1 MVLVAS
7 TIFFIC
13 LLWITIPYFWYPLWQ
28 LAFPGKAL
36 VINKPTSF
44 PKLSVV
50 FAAYNERSII
60 EEKIRSIF
68 ASHYPQELIEVWI
81 GSDLSDDG
89 QDDIIR
95 ALQKEFPGLNL
106 HINAQRSGKSATIN
120 RLVELCTGEII
131 VATDANIIFDEN
143 TLVELAGPII
153 SSQATAV
160 AGTLTYGKAMTA
172 GTTATTERQYL
183 SIENKIRKSESQ
195 KYGFCLGMEGGLY
208 SMRKSAWQ
216 PIPPHTFME
225 DFFQTVQL
233 IQNDHR
239 IFYSDAA
246 LGYED
251 VSTSLQEEFKRKKRI
266 SIGNYQNLKRFRGLL
281 MKKVHPFGWVFLF
294 HKILR
299 WTAPQAMLI
308 GAVALAFTPFALPTF
323 AGIGALVLLELLF
336 YRGAGPLVYFCAMNL
351 AMLQGYLTY
360 LQGVSSSVWQPT
372 KRNQN
377 ES

>member
-95 ALQKEFPGLNL
+95 ALQKEFPDLNL

-239 IFYSDAA
+239 IFYSDTA

-251 VSTSLQEEFKRKKRI
+251 VSTSLGEEFKRKKRI

>member
-1 MVLVAS
+1 MVLLAT

-13 LLWITIPYFWYPLWQ
+13 LLWITIPYLWYPLWQ
-28 LAFPGKAL
+28 LAFTGKPL
-36 VINKPTSF
+36 EINTPSSF
-44 PKLSVV
+44 PKISVV
-50 FAAYNERSII
+50 FAAYNERTII

-95 ALQKEFPGLNL
+95 ELQKEFSGLNL
-106 HINAQRSGKSATIN
+106 HVNAERSGKSATIN

-143 TLVELAGPII
+143 TLVELASPII

-160 AGTLTYGKAMTA
+160 AGTLTYGKAKAA

-183 SIENKIRKSESQ
+183 TIENKIRKSESQ

-239 IFYSDAA
+239 IFYSDTA

-251 VSTSLQEEFKRKKRI
+251 VSTSLREEFKRKKRI
-266 SIGNYQNLKRFRGLL
+266 SIGNYQNLKRFRSLL
-281 MKKVHPFGWVFLF
+281 LKKVHPFGWVFLF

-308 GAVALAFTPFALPTF
+308 GALALVFTPFALPTF
-323 AGIGALVLLELLF
+323 IGVGVLVLLELLF

>member
-13 LLWITIPYFWYPLWQ
+13 LLWITIPYLWYPLWQ

-239 IFYSDAA
+239 IYYSDNA

>member
-1 MVLVAS
+1 MVLLAT

-13 LLWITIPYFWYPLWQ
+13 LLWITIPYLWYPLWQ
-28 LAFPGKAL
+28 LAFTGKPL
-36 VINKPTSF
+36 EINTPSSF
-44 PKLSVV
+44 PKISVV
-50 FAAYNERSII
+50 FAAYNERTII

-95 ALQKEFPGLNL
+95 ELQKEFSGLNL
-106 HINAQRSGKSATIN
+106 HVNAERSGKSATIN

-143 TLVELAGPII
+143 TLVELASPII
-153 SSQATAV
+153 SLQATAV
-160 AGTLTYGKAMTA
+160 AGTLTYGKAKAA

-183 SIENKIRKSESQ
+183 TIENKIRKSESQ

-239 IFYSDAA
+239 IFYSDTA

-251 VSTSLQEEFKRKKRI
+251 VSTSLREEFKRKKRI
-266 SIGNYQNLKRFRGLL
+266 SIGNYQNLKRFRSLL
-281 MKKVHPFGWVFLF
+281 LKKVHPFGWVFLF

-308 GAVALAFTPFALPTF
+308 GALALVFTPFALPTF
-323 AGIGALVLLELLF
+323 IGVGVLVLLELLF

>member
-1 MVLVAS
+1 MVLAAT

-13 LLWITIPYFWYPLWQ
+13 LLWITIPYLWYPLWQ
-28 LAFPGKAL
+28 LAFPGKAME
-36 VINKPTSF
+36 INKPTSF

-68 ASHYPQELIEVWI
+68 ASHYPQYLIEVWI

-120 RLVELCTGEII
+120 RLVELCAGEII

-153 SSQATAV
+153 TSQATAV
-160 AGTLTYGKAMTA
+160 AGTLTYGKAKTA
-172 GTTATTERQYL
+172 GTTATTERKYL
-183 SIENKIRKSESQ
+183 TIENKIRKSESQ

-239 IFYSDAA
+239 IFYSDTA

-266 SIGNYQNLKRFRGLL
+266 SIGNYQNLKRFRGLV
-281 MKKVHPFGWVFLF
+281 MKKIHPFGWVFLF

-308 GAVALAFTPFALPTF
+308 GAVVLALTPFALPTF

>member
-1 MVLVAS
+1 MVLLAT

-13 LLWITIPYFWYPLWQ
+13 LLWITIPYLWYPLWQ
-28 LAFPGKAL
+28 LAFTGKPL
-36 VINKPTSF
+36 EINTPSSF
-44 PKLSVV
+44 PKISVV
-50 FAAYNERSII
+50 FAAYNERTII
-60 EEKIRSIF
+60 KEKIRSIF

-95 ALQKEFPGLNL
+95 ELQKEFSGLNL
-106 HINAQRSGKSATIN
+106 HVNAERSGKSATIN

-143 TLVELAGPII
+143 TLVELASPII
-153 SSQATAV
+153 SSQANAV
-160 AGTLTYGKAMTA
+160 AGTLTYGKAKTS

-183 SIENKIRKSESQ
+183 TIENKIRKSESQ

-225 DFFQTVQL
+225 DFFQTIQL
-233 IQNDHR
+233 IKNDHK
-239 IFYSDAA
+239 IYYSDTAI
-246 LGYED
+246 GYED
-251 VSTSLQEEFKRKKRI
+251 VSTSLKEEFKRKKRI

-281 MKKVHPFGWVFLF
+281 VKKPYPFGYIFLF

-308 GAVALAFTPFALPTF
+308 GALALVFTPYALLTF
-323 AGIGALVLLELLF
+323 MGVAVLVLLELLF
-336 YRGAGPLVYFCAMNL
+336 YRGAGPLMYFCAMNL

>member
-1 MVLVAS
+1 MVLLAT

-13 LLWITIPYFWYPLWQ
+13 LLWITIPYLWYPLWQ
-28 LAFPGKAL
+28 LAFTGKPL
-36 VINKPTSF
+36 EINTPSSF
-44 PKLSVV
+44 PKISVV
-50 FAAYNERSII
+50 FAAYNERTII

-95 ALQKEFPGLNL
+95 ELQKEFSGLNL
-106 HINAQRSGKSATIN
+106 HVNAERSGKSATIN
-120 RLVELCTGEII
+120 RLVDLCTGEII

-143 TLVELAGPII
+143 TLVELASPII
-153 SSQATAV
+153 SLQATAV
-160 AGTLTYGKAMTA
+160 AGTLTYGKAKAA

-183 SIENKIRKSESQ
+183 TIENKIRKSESQ

-239 IFYSDAA
+239 IFYSDTA

-251 VSTSLQEEFKRKKRI
+251 VSTSLREEFKRKKRI
-266 SIGNYQNLKRFRGLL
+266 SIGNYQNLKRFRSLL
-281 MKKVHPFGWVFLF
+281 LKKVHPFGWVFLF

-308 GAVALAFTPFALPTF
+308 GALALVFTPFALPTF
-323 AGIGALVLLELLF
+323 IGVGVLVLLELLF

>member
-95 ALQKEFPGLNL
+95 ALQKEFPDLNL

-208 SMRKSAWQ
+208 SMRKSAWR

-239 IFYSDAA
+239 IFYSDTA

-251 VSTSLQEEFKRKKRI
+251 VSTSLGEEFKRKKRI

>member
-1 MVLVAS
+1 MVIAAT

-13 LLWITIPYFWYPLWQ
+13 LLWITIPYLWYPLWQ

-308 GAVALAFTPFALPTF
+308 GAIALAFTPFALPTF

>member
-1 MVLVAS
+1 
-7 TIFFIC
+7 
-13 LLWITIPYFWYPLWQ
+13 LWQ
-28 LAFPGKAL
+28 LAFTGKPL
-36 VINKPTSF
+36 EINTPSSF
-44 PKLSVV
+44 PKISVV
-50 FAAYNERSII
+50 FAAYNERTII

-95 ALQKEFPGLNL
+95 ELQKEFSGLNL
-106 HINAQRSGKSATIN
+106 HVNAERSGKSATIN
-120 RLVELCTGEII
+120 RLVDLCTGEII

-143 TLVELAGPII
+143 TLVELASPII
-153 SSQATAV
+153 SLQATAV
-160 AGTLTYGKAMTA
+160 AGTLTYGKAKAA

-183 SIENKIRKSESQ
+183 TIENKIRKSESQ

-239 IFYSDAA
+239 IFYSDTA

-251 VSTSLQEEFKRKKRI
+251 VSTSLREEFKRKKRI
-266 SIGNYQNLKRFRGLL
+266 SIGNYQNLKRFRSLL
-281 MKKVHPFGWVFLF
+281 LKKVHPFGWVFLF

-308 GAVALAFTPFALPTF
+308 GALALVFTPFALPTF
-323 AGIGALVLLELLF
+323 IGVGVLVLLELLF

>member
-1 MVLVAS
+1 MVLLAT

-13 LLWITIPYFWYPLWQ
+13 LLWITIPYLWYPLWQ
-28 LAFPGKAL
+28 LAFTGKPL
-36 VINKPTSF
+36 EINTPSSF
-44 PKLSVV
+44 PKISVV
-50 FAAYNERSII
+50 FAAYNERTII

-95 ALQKEFPGLNL
+95 ELQKEFSGLNL
-106 HINAQRSGKSATIN
+106 HVNAERSGKSATIN

-143 TLVELAGPII
+143 TLVELASPII

-160 AGTLTYGKAMTA
+160 AGTLTYGKAKTA
-172 GTTATTERQYL
+172 GTTAATERQYL
-183 SIENKIRKSESQ
+183 TIENKIRKSESQ

-239 IFYSDAA
+239 IFYSGTA

-251 VSTSLQEEFKRKKRI
+251 VSTSLREEFKRKKRI
-266 SIGNYQNLKRFRGLL
+266 SIGNYQNLKRFRSLL
-281 MKKVHPFGWVFLF
+281 LKKVHPFGWVFLF

-308 GAVALAFTPFALPTF
+308 GALALVFTPFALPTF
-323 AGIGALVLLELLF
+323 TGVAVLVLLELLF

>member
-1 MVLVAS
+1 MVLAAT

-13 LLWITIPYFWYPLWQ
+13 LLWITIPYLWYPLWQ
-28 LAFPGKAL
+28 LAFPGKAME
-36 VINKPTSF
+36 INKPTSF

-68 ASHYPQELIEVWI
+68 ASHYPQYLIEVWI

-120 RLVELCTGEII
+120 RLVELCAGEII

-153 SSQATAV
+153 TSQATAV
-160 AGTLTYGKAMTA
+160 AGTLTYGKAKTA
-172 GTTATTERQYL
+172 GTTATTERKYL
-183 SIENKIRKSESQ
+183 TIENKIRKSESQ

-239 IFYSDAA
+239 IFYSDTA

-266 SIGNYQNLKRFRGLL
+266 SIGNYQNLKRFRGLV
-281 MKKVHPFGWVFLF
+281 MKKIHPFGWVFLF

-308 GAVALAFTPFALPTF
+308 GAVVLALTPFALPTF

-351 AMLQGYLTY
+351 AMLRGYLTY

>member
-1 MVLVAS
+1 MVLLAT

-13 LLWITIPYFWYPLWQ
+13 LLWITIPYLWYPLWQ
-28 LAFPGKAL
+28 LAFTGKSL
-36 VINKPTSF
+36 EINMPSSF
-44 PKLSVV
+44 PKISVV
-50 FAAYNERSII
+50 FAAYNERTII

-95 ALQKEFPGLNL
+95 ELQKEFSGLNL
-106 HINAQRSGKSATIN
+106 HVNAVRSGKSATIN

-143 TLVELAGPII
+143 TLVELASPII
-153 SSQATAV
+153 SSVATAV
-160 AGTLTYGKAMTA
+160 AGTLTYGKAKTP

-183 SIENKIRKSESQ
+183 TIENKIRKSESQ

-216 PIPPHTFME
+216 PIPPNTFME

-239 IFYSDAA
+239 IFYSDTA

-251 VSTSLQEEFKRKKRI
+251 VSTSLREEFKRKKRI
-266 SIGNYQNLKRFRGLL
+266 SIGNYQNLKRFRSLL
-281 MKKVHPFGWVFLF
+281 LKKVNPFGWVFLF

-308 GAVALAFTPFALPTF
+308 GALALVFTPFALPTF
-323 AGIGALVLLELLF
+323 TGVGVLVSLELLF

-351 AMLQGYLTY
+351 AMLQGYLTF

>member
-1 MVLVAS
+1 MVLAAT

-13 LLWITIPYFWYPLWQ
+13 LLWITIPYLWYPLWQ
-28 LAFPGKAL
+28 LAFPGKPL
-36 VINKPTSF
+36 EINPTTSY
-44 PKLSVV
+44 PKISVV
-50 FAAYNERSII
+50 FAAYNERAII

-68 ASHYPQELIEVWI
+68 TSKYPQDGIEVWI

-95 ALQKEFPGLNL
+95 ELQKEYPGLNL
-106 HINAQRSGKSATIN
+106 HVNTERSGKSATIN

-143 TLVELAGPII
+143 TLVELASPII
-153 SSQATAV
+153 SLQATAV
-160 AGTLTYGKAMTA
+160 AGTLTYGKAKAA

-183 SIENKIRKSESQ
+183 TIENKIRKSESQ

-208 SMRKSAWQ
+208 SMRKSAWK

-233 IQNDHR
+233 IQNNHR
-239 IFYSDAA
+239 IFYSDTA

-251 VSTSLQEEFKRKKRI
+251 VSTSLREEFKRKKRI
-266 SIGNYQNLKRFRGLL
+266 SIGNYQNLKRFRSLL
-281 MKKVHPFGWVFLF
+281 LKKVHPFGWVFLF

>member
-1 MVLVAS
+1 MVLLAT

-13 LLWITIPYFWYPLWQ
+13 LLWITIPYLWYPLWQ
-28 LAFPGKAL
+28 LAFTGKPL
-36 VINKPTSF
+36 EINTPSSF
-44 PKLSVV
+44 PKISIV
-50 FAAYNERSII
+50 FAAYNERIII

-95 ALQKEFPGLNL
+95 ELQKEFSGLNL
-106 HINAQRSGKSATIN
+106 HVNAERSGKSATIN

-143 TLVELAGPII
+143 TLVELASPII

-160 AGTLTYGKAMTA
+160 AGTLTYGKAKTA

-183 SIENKIRKSESQ
+183 TIENKIRKSESQ

-216 PIPPHTFME
+216 PIPLHTFME

-239 IFYSDAA
+239 IFYSDTA

-251 VSTSLQEEFKRKKRI
+251 VSTSLREEFKRKKRI
-266 SIGNYQNLKRFRGLL
+266 SIGNYQNLKRFRSLL
-281 MKKVHPFGWVFLF
+281 LKKIHPFGWVFLF
-294 HKILR
+294 HKIFR

-308 GAVALAFTPFALPTF
+308 GALALVFTPFALPTF
-323 AGIGALVLLELLF
+323 IGVGVLVLLELLF

>member
-1 MVLVAS
+1 MVLLAT

-13 LLWITIPYFWYPLWQ
+13 LLWITIPYLWYPLWQ
-28 LAFPGKAL
+28 LAFTGKPL
-36 VINKPTSF
+36 EINTPSSF
-44 PKLSVV
+44 PKISVV
-50 FAAYNERSII
+50 FAAYNERTII

-95 ALQKEFPGLNL
+95 ELQKEFSGLNL
-106 HINAQRSGKSATIN
+106 HVNAERSGKSATIN

-143 TLVELAGPII
+143 TLVELASPII

-160 AGTLTYGKAMTA
+160 AGTLTYGKAKTA
-172 GTTATTERQYL
+172 GTTAATERQYL
-183 SIENKIRKSESQ
+183 TIENKIRKSESQ

-208 SMRKSAWQ
+208 SIRKSAWQ

-239 IFYSDAA
+239 IFYSDTA

-251 VSTSLQEEFKRKKRI
+251 VSTSLREEFKRKKRI
-266 SIGNYQNLKRFRGLL
+266 SIGNYQNLKRFRSLL
-281 MKKVHPFGWVFLF
+281 LKKVHPFGWVFLF

-308 GAVALAFTPFALPTF
+308 GALALVLTPFGLPTF
-323 AGIGALVLLELLF
+323 LGVGGLVLLELLF
-336 YRGAGPLVYFCAMNL
+336 YRGAGPLLYFCAMNL

>member
-1 MVLVAS
+1 MVLLAT

-13 LLWITIPYFWYPLWQ
+13 LLWITIPYLWYPLWQ
-28 LAFPGKAL
+28 LAFTGKPL
-36 VINKPTSF
+36 EINTPSSF
-44 PKLSVV
+44 PKISVV
-50 FAAYNERSII
+50 FAAYNERTII

-95 ALQKEFPGLNL
+95 ELQKEFSGLNL
-106 HINAQRSGKSATIN
+106 HVNAERSGKSATIN

-143 TLVELAGPII
+143 TLVELASPII

-160 AGTLTYGKAMTA
+160 AGTLTYGKAKTA
-172 GTTATTERQYL
+172 GTTAATERQYL
-183 SIENKIRKSESQ
+183 TIENKIRKSESQ

-208 SMRKSAWQ
+208 SIRKSAWQ

-239 IFYSDAA
+239 IFYSDTA

-251 VSTSLQEEFKRKKRI
+251 VSTSLREEFKRKKRI
-266 SIGNYQNLKRFRGLL
+266 SIGNYQNLKRFRSLL
-281 MKKVHPFGWVFLF
+281 LKKVHPFGWVFLF

-299 WTAPQAMLI
+299 WTAPQAVLI
-308 GAVALAFTPFALPTF
+308 GALALVLTPFGLPTF
-323 AGIGALVLLELLF
+323 LGVGGVVLLELLF

>member
-1 MVLVAS
+1 MVLVAT

-13 LLWITIPYFWYPLWQ
+13 LLWITIPYLWYPLWQ

-266 SIGNYQNLKRFRGLL
+266 SIGNYQNLKRFRSLL
-281 MKKVHPFGWVFLF
+281 LKKLHPFGWIFLF

>member
-1 MVLVAS
+1 MVLLAT

-13 LLWITIPYFWYPLWQ
+13 LLWITIPYLWYPLWQ
-28 LAFPGKAL
+28 LAFTGKPL
-36 VINKPTSF
+36 EINTPSSF
-44 PKLSVV
+44 PKISVV
-50 FAAYNERSII
+50 FAAYNERTII

-95 ALQKEFPGLNL
+95 ELQKEFSGLNL
-106 HINAQRSGKSATIN
+106 HVNAERSGKSATIN
-120 RLVELCTGEII
+120 RLVELCSGEII

-143 TLVELAGPII
+143 TLVELASPII

-160 AGTLTYGKAMTA
+160 AGTLTYGKAKTA
-172 GTTATTERQYL
+172 GTTAATERQYL
-183 SIENKIRKSESQ
+183 TIENKIRKSESQ

-208 SMRKSAWQ
+208 SIRKSAWQ

-239 IFYSDAA
+239 IFYSDTA

-251 VSTSLQEEFKRKKRI
+251 VSTSLREEFKRKKRI
-266 SIGNYQNLKRFRGLL
+266 SIGNYQNLKRFRSLL
-281 MKKVHPFGWVFLF
+281 LKKVHPFGWVFLF

-308 GAVALAFTPFALPTF
+308 GALALVLTPFGLPTF
-323 AGIGALVLLELLF
+323 LGVGGLVLLELLF
-336 YRGAGPLVYFCAMNL
+336 YRGAGPLLYFCAMNL

>member
-1 MVLVAS
+1 MVSAATTV
-7 TIFFIC
+7 FFIC
-13 LLWITIPYFWYPLWQ
+13 LLWITIPYLLYPLWQ
-28 LAFPGKAL
+28 LAFTGKAL
-36 VINKPTSF
+36 VINTPSSF
-44 PKLSVV
+44 PKISVV
-50 FAAYNERSII
+50 FAAYNERTII

-95 ALQKEFPGLNL
+95 ELQKEFSGLNL
-106 HINAQRSGKSATIN
+106 HVNAERSGKSATIN

-143 TLVELAGPII
+143 TLVELASPII
-153 SSQATAV
+153 SSQANAV
-160 AGTLTYGKAMTA
+160 AGTLTYGKAKTS

-183 SIENKIRKSESQ
+183 TIENKIRKSESQ

-225 DFFQTVQL
+225 DFFQTIQL
-233 IQNDHR
+233 IKNDHK
-239 IFYSDAA
+239 IYYSDTAI
-246 LGYED
+246 GYED
-251 VSTSLQEEFKRKKRI
+251 VSTSLKEEFKRKKRI

-281 MKKVHPFGWVFLF
+281 VKKPYPFGYIFLF

-308 GAVALAFTPFALPTF
+308 GALALVFTPYALLTF
-323 AGIGALVLLELLF
+323 MGVAVLVLLELLF
-336 YRGAGPLVYFCAMNL
+336 YRGAGPLMYFCAMNL

>member
-1 MVLVAS
+1 MVLAATTV
-7 TIFFIC
+7 FFIC
-13 LLWITIPYFWYPLWQ
+13 LLWITIPYLWYPLWQ
-28 LAFPGKAL
+28 LAFPGKAME
-36 VINKPTSF
+36 INKPTSF

-68 ASHYPQELIEVWI
+68 ASHYPQYLIEVWI

-120 RLVELCTGEII
+120 RLVELCAGEII

-153 SSQATAV
+153 TSQATAV
-160 AGTLTYGKAMTA
+160 AGTLTYGKAKTA
-172 GTTATTERQYL
+172 GTTATTERKYL
-183 SIENKIRKSESQ
+183 TIENKIRKSESQ

-239 IFYSDAA
+239 IFYSDTA

-266 SIGNYQNLKRFRGLL
+266 SIGNYQNLKRFRGLV
-281 MKKVHPFGWVFLF
+281 MKKIHPFGWVFLF

-308 GAVALAFTPFALPTF
+308 GAVVLALTPFALPTF

>member
-1 MVLVAS
+1 MVLLAT

-13 LLWITIPYFWYPLWQ
+13 LLWITIPYLWYPLWQ

-36 VINKPTSF
+36 TINKPTSF

-95 ALQKEFPGLNL
+95 ELQKEFPGLNL
-106 HINAQRSGKSATIN
+106 HVNAERSGKSATIN

-143 TLVELAGPII
+143 TLVELASPII

-160 AGTLTYGKAMTA
+160 AGTLTYGNAMTA

-183 SIENKIRKSESQ
+183 TIENKIRKSESQ

-239 IFYSDAA
+239 IFYSDTA

-251 VSTSLQEEFKRKKRI
+251 VSTSLQEEFKRKRRI
-266 SIGNYQNLKRFRGLL
+266 SIGNYQNLKRFRSLL
-281 MKKVHPFGWVFLF
+281 LKKVHPFGWVFLF

-308 GAVALAFTPFALPTF
+308 GALALVFTPFALPTF
-323 AGIGALVLLELLF
+323 IGVGVFVLLELLV

-360 LQGVSSSVWQPT
+360 LRGVSSSVWQPT

>member
-1 MVLVAS
+1 MAS
-7 TIFFIC
+7 
-13 LLWITIPYFWYPLWQ
+13 
-28 LAFPGKAL
+28 
-36 VINKPTSF
+36 
-44 PKLSVV
+44 
-50 FAAYNERSII
+50 
-60 EEKIRSIF
+60 
-68 ASHYPQELIEVWI
+68 
-81 GSDLSDDG
+81 
-89 QDDIIR
+89 
-95 ALQKEFPGLNL
+95 
-106 HINAQRSGKSATIN
+106 
-120 RLVELCTGEII
+120 
-131 VATDANIIFDEN
+131 
-143 TLVELAGPII
+143 PII

-160 AGTLTYGKAMTA
+160 AGTLTYGKAKTA

-183 SIENKIRKSESQ
+183 TIENKIRKSESQ

-208 SMRKSAWQ
+208 SILKSAWQ

-239 IFYSDAA
+239 IYYSDNA

-266 SIGNYQNLKRFRGLL
+266 SIGNYQNLKRFRSLL
-281 MKKVHPFGWVFLF
+281 LKKLHPFGWVFLF

-308 GAVALAFTPFALPTF
+308 GALALAFTPFALPTF
-323 AGIGALVLLELLF
+323 TGVGVLVLLELLF

-351 AMLQGYLTY
+351 AMLKGYLTY
-360 LQGVSSSVWQPT
+360 LKGVSSSVWQPT

>member
-1 MVLVAS
+1 MVLVAT

-13 LLWITIPYFWYPLWQ
+13 LLWITIPYLWYPLWQ

-95 ALQKEFPGLNL
+95 ALQKEFPDLNL

-239 IFYSDAA
+239 IFYSDKA

-251 VSTSLQEEFKRKKRI
+251 VSTSLREEFKRKKRI

>member
-1 MVLVAS
+1 MVLLAT

-13 LLWITIPYFWYPLWQ
+13 LLWITIPYLWYPLWQ
-28 LAFPGKAL
+28 LAFTGKPL
-36 VINKPTSF
+36 EINTPSSF
-44 PKLSVV
+44 PKISVV
-50 FAAYNERSII
+50 FAAYNERTII

-95 ALQKEFPGLNL
+95 ELQKEFSGLNL
-106 HINAQRSGKSATIN
+106 HVNAERSGKSATIN

-143 TLVELAGPII
+143 TLVELASPII

-160 AGTLTYGKAMTA
+160 AGTLTYGQAKTA

-183 SIENKIRKSESQ
+183 TIENKIRKSESQ

-208 SMRKSAWQ
+208 SMRKSVWQ

-239 IFYSDAA
+239 IFYSDTA

-266 SIGNYQNLKRFRGLL
+266 SIGNYQNLKRFRGLFL
-281 MKKVHPFGWVFLF
+281 KKFHPFGWVFLF

-308 GAVALAFTPFALPTF
+308 GALVLVFTPFAVPTF
-323 AGIGALVLLELLF
+323 VSVGVLILLELLF
-336 YRGAGPLVYFCAMNL
+336 YRGAGPLLYFCAMNL

>member
-1 MVLVAS
+1 MVLLAT

-13 LLWITIPYFWYPLWQ
+13 LLWITIPYLWYPLWQ

-308 GAVALAFTPFALPTF
+308 GAIALAFTPFALPTF
-323 AGIGALVLLELLF
+323 ASIGALVLLELLF

-351 AMLQGYLTY
+351 AMLRGYLTY

>member
-1 MVLVAS
+1 MVIAAT
-7 TIFFIC
+7 TIFFIS
-13 LLWITIPYFWYPLWQ
+13 LLWITIPYLWYPLWQ
-28 LAFPGKAL
+28 LAFTGKPL
-36 VINKPTSF
+36 EINTPSSF
-44 PKLSVV
+44 PKISVV
-50 FAAYNERSII
+50 FAAYNERTII
-60 EEKIRSIF
+60 KEKIRSIF

-95 ALQKEFPGLNL
+95 ELQKEFSGLNL
-106 HINAQRSGKSATIN
+106 HVNAERSGKSATIN

-143 TLVELAGPII
+143 TLVELASPII
-153 SSQATAV
+153 SSQANAV
-160 AGTLTYGKAMTA
+160 AGTLTYGKAKTS

-183 SIENKIRKSESQ
+183 TIENKIRKSESQ

-225 DFFQTVQL
+225 DFFQTIQL
-233 IQNDHR
+233 IKNDHK
-239 IFYSDAA
+239 IYYSDTAI
-246 LGYED
+246 GYED
-251 VSTSLQEEFKRKKRI
+251 VSTSLKEEFKRKKRI

-281 MKKVHPFGWVFLF
+281 VKKPYPFGYIFLF

-308 GAVALAFTPFALPTF
+308 GALALVFTPYALLTF
-323 AGIGALVLLELLF
+323 MGVAVLVLLELLF
-336 YRGAGPLVYFCAMNL
+336 YRGAGPLMYFCAMNL

>member
-1 MVLVAS
+1 MVLAATTV
-7 TIFFIC
+7 FFIC
-13 LLWITIPYFWYPLWQ
+13 LLWITIPYLLYPLWQ
-28 LAFPGKAL
+28 LAFTGKPL
-36 VINKPTSF
+36 EINTPSSF
-44 PKLSVV
+44 PKISVV
-50 FAAYNERSII
+50 FAAYNERTII
-60 EEKIRSIF
+60 KEKIRSIF

-95 ALQKEFPGLNL
+95 ELQKEFSGLNL
-106 HINAQRSGKSATIN
+106 HVNAERSGKSATIN

-143 TLVELAGPII
+143 TLVELASPII
-153 SSQATAV
+153 SSQANAV
-160 AGTLTYGKAMTA
+160 AGTLTYGKAKTS

-183 SIENKIRKSESQ
+183 TIENKIRKSESQ

-225 DFFQTVQL
+225 DFFQTIQL
-233 IQNDHR
+233 IKNDHK
-239 IFYSDAA
+239 IYYSDTAI
-246 LGYED
+246 GYED
-251 VSTSLQEEFKRKKRI
+251 VSTSLKEEFKRKKRI

-281 MKKVHPFGWVFLF
+281 VKKPYPFGYIFLF

-308 GAVALAFTPFALPTF
+308 GALALVFTPYALLTF
-323 AGIGALVLLELLF
+323 MGVAVLVLLELLF
-336 YRGAGPLVYFCAMNL
+336 YRGAGPLMYFCAMNL

>member
-1 MVLVAS
+1 MVIAAT

-13 LLWITIPYFWYPLWQ
+13 LLWITIPYLWYPLWQ
-28 LAFPGKAL
+28 LAFTGKPL
-36 VINKPTSF
+36 EINTPSSF
-44 PKLSVV
+44 PKISVV
-50 FAAYNERSII
+50 FAAYNERTII

-68 ASHYPQELIEVWI
+68 ASRYPQDLIEVWI

-95 ALQKEFPGLNL
+95 ELQKEFTGLNL
-106 HINAQRSGKSATIN
+106 HVNAQRSGKSATIN

-143 TLVELAGPII
+143 TLVELASPII

-160 AGTLTYGKAMTA
+160 AGTLTYGKAKTA

-183 SIENKIRKSESQ
+183 TIENKIRKSESQ

-208 SMRKSAWQ
+208 SILKSAWQ

-239 IFYSDAA
+239 IYYSDNA

-266 SIGNYQNLKRFRGLL
+266 SIGNYQNLKRFRSLL
-281 MKKVHPFGWVFLF
+281 LKKLHPFGWVFLF

-308 GAVALAFTPFALPTF
+308 GALALAFTPFALPTF
-323 AGIGALVLLELLF
+323 TGVGVLVLLELLF

-360 LQGVSSSVWQPT
+360 LKGVSSSVWQPT
-372 KRNQN
+372 K
-377 ES
+377 

>member
-1 MVLVAS
+1 MVIAAK

-13 LLWITIPYFWYPLWQ
+13 LLWITIPYLWYPLWQ
-28 LAFPGKAL
+28 LVFPGKPL
-36 VINKPTSF
+36 KIKSPTSF
-44 PKLSVV
+44 PKISVV
-50 FAAYNERSII
+50 FAAYNERTII
-60 EEKIRSIF
+60 EEKIRSIL
-68 ASHYPQELIEVWI
+68 ASHYPQDLIEVWI

-95 ALQKEFPGLNL
+95 ELQKEYPGLNL
-106 HINAQRSGKSATIN
+106 HVNAERSGKSATIN
-120 RLVELCTGEII
+120 RLVELCSGEII

-143 TLVELAGPII
+143 TLKELASPII

-160 AGTLTYGKAMTA
+160 AGTLTYGNAKTT

-183 SIENKIRKSESQ
+183 SIENKIRKAESQ

-239 IFYSDAA
+239 IYYSDTAF
-246 LGYED
+246 GYED

-266 SIGNYQNLKRFRGLL
+266 SIGNYQNLKRFRSLL
-281 MKKVHPFGWVFLF
+281 LKKANPFGWVFLF

-308 GAVALAFTPFALPTF
+308 GALALVFTPFALPTF
-323 AGIGALVLLELLF
+323 TSVGVLVLLELLF

>member
-1 MVLVAS
+1 MVLLAT

-13 LLWITIPYFWYPLWQ
+13 LLWITIPYLWYPLWQ
-28 LAFPGKAL
+28 LAFPGKPME
-36 VINKPTSF
+36 INAPTSF
-44 PKLSVV
+44 PRISVV
-50 FAAYNERSII
+50 FAAYNERTII

-68 ASHYPQELIEVWI
+68 ASHYPQDLIEVWI

-89 QDDIIR
+89 QDDIIYE
-95 ALQKEFPGLNL
+95 LQNEFPGLNL
-106 HINAQRSGKSATIN
+106 HVNTERSGKSATIN
-120 RLVELCTGEII
+120 RLVELCSGEII

-160 AGTLTYGKAMTA
+160 AGTLTYGKAKAA

-183 SIENKIRKSESQ
+183 TIENKIRKSESQ

-239 IFYSDAA
+239 IFYSGTA

-251 VSTSLQEEFKRKKRI
+251 VSTSLREEFKRKKRI
-266 SIGNYQNLKRFRGLL
+266 SIGNYQNLKRFRSLL
-281 MKKVHPFGWVFLF
+281 LKKVHPFGWVFLF

-308 GAVALAFTPFALPTF
+308 GALALVFTPFALPTF
-323 AGIGALVLLELLF
+323 TGVAVLVLLELLF

>member
-1 MVLVAS
+1 MVLAAT

-13 LLWITIPYFWYPLWQ
+13 LLWITIPYLWYPLWQ
-28 LAFPGKAL
+28 LAFPGKAME
-36 VINKPTSF
+36 INKPTSF

-68 ASHYPQELIEVWI
+68 ASHYPQYLIEVWI

-120 RLVELCTGEII
+120 RLVELCAGEII

-153 SSQATAV
+153 TSQATAV
-160 AGTLTYGKAMTA
+160 AGTLTYGKSKTA
-172 GTTATTERQYL
+172 GTTATTERKYL
-183 SIENKIRKSESQ
+183 TIENKIRKSESQ

-239 IFYSDAA
+239 IFYSDTA

-266 SIGNYQNLKRFRGLL
+266 SIGNYQNLKRFRGLV
-281 MKKVHPFGWVFLF
+281 MKKIHPFGWVFLF

-308 GAVALAFTPFALPTF
+308 GAVVLALTPFALPTF

>member
-1 MVLVAS
+1 MVLLAT

-13 LLWITIPYFWYPLWQ
+13 LLWITIPYLWYPLWQ
-28 LAFPGKAL
+28 LAFTGKPL
-36 VINKPTSF
+36 EINTPSSF
-44 PKLSVV
+44 PKISVV
-50 FAAYNERSII
+50 FAAYNERTII

-95 ALQKEFPGLNL
+95 ELQKEFSGLNL
-106 HINAQRSGKSATIN
+106 HVNAERSGKSATIN

-143 TLVELAGPII
+143 TLVELASPII

-160 AGTLTYGKAMTA
+160 AGTLTYGKAKAA

-183 SIENKIRKSESQ
+183 TIENKIRKSESQ

-239 IFYSDAA
+239 IFYSDTA

-251 VSTSLQEEFKRKKRI
+251 VSTSLREEFKRKKRI
-266 SIGNYQNLKRFRGLL
+266 SIGNYQNLKRFRSLL
-281 MKKVHPFGWVFLF
+281 LKKIHPFGWVFLF

-308 GAVALAFTPFALPTF
+308 GALALVFTPFALPTF
-323 AGIGALVLLELLF
+323 IGVGVLVLLELLF

>member
-1 MVLVAS
+1 MVLAAT

-13 LLWITIPYFWYPLWQ
+13 LLWITIPYLWYPLWQ
-28 LAFPGKAL
+28 LAFPGKPL
-36 VINKPTSF
+36 KINPTTSY
-44 PKLSVV
+44 PKVSVV
-50 FAAYNERSII
+50 FAAYNERTII

-68 ASHYPQELIEVWI
+68 TSKYPQDGIEVWI

-95 ALQKEFPGLNL
+95 ELQKEYPGLKL
-106 HINAQRSGKSATIN
+106 HVNAQRSGKSATIN
-120 RLVELCTGEII
+120 RLVELCTGDII

-143 TLVELAGPII
+143 TLVELARPII

-160 AGTLTYGKAMTA
+160 AGTLTYGKVQTA

-183 SIENKIRKSESQ
+183 TIENKIRKSESQ

-239 IFYSDAA
+239 IFYSDTA

-251 VSTSLQEEFKRKKRI
+251 VSTSLREEFKRKKRI

-281 MKKVHPFGWVFLF
+281 LQKVHPFGWVFLF

-308 GAVALAFTPFALPTF
+308 GALALVFTPFALPTF
-323 AGIGALVLLELLF
+323 IGVGVLVLLELLF

-351 AMLQGYLTY
+351 AMLRGYLTY

>member
-1 MVLVAS
+1 MVLAAT

-13 LLWITIPYFWYPLWQ
+13 LLWITIPYLWYPLWQ
-28 LAFPGKAL
+28 LAFPGKAME
-36 VINKPTSF
+36 INKPTSF

-68 ASHYPQELIEVWI
+68 ASHYPQYLIEVWI

-120 RLVELCTGEII
+120 RLVELCAGEII

-160 AGTLTYGKAMTA
+160 AGTLTYGKAKTA
-172 GTTATTERQYL
+172 GTTATTERKYL
-183 SIENKIRKSESQ
+183 TIENKIRKSESQ

-239 IFYSDAA
+239 IFYSDTA

-266 SIGNYQNLKRFRGLL
+266 SIGNYQNLKRFRGLV
-281 MKKVHPFGWVFLF
+281 MKKIHPFGWVFLF

-308 GAVALAFTPFALPTF
+308 GAVVLALTPFALPTF

>member
-1 MVLVAS
+1 MVLAAT

-13 LLWITIPYFWYPLWQ
+13 LLWITIPYLWYPLWQ
-28 LAFPGKAL
+28 LAFPGKAME
-36 VINKPTSF
+36 INKPTSF

-68 ASHYPQELIEVWI
+68 ASHYPQYLIEVWI

-120 RLVELCTGEII
+120 RLVELCAGEII

-153 SSQATAV
+153 TSQATAV
-160 AGTLTYGKAMTA
+160 AGTLTYGKAKTA
-172 GTTATTERQYL
+172 GTTATTERKYL
-183 SIENKIRKSESQ
+183 TIENKIRKSESQ

-239 IFYSDAA
+239 IFYSDTA

-266 SIGNYQNLKRFRGLL
+266 SIGNYQNLKRFRGLV
-281 MKKVHPFGWVFLF
+281 MKKIHPFGWVFLF

-308 GAVALAFTPFALPTF
+308 GAVVLALTPFALPTF

-351 AMLQGYLTY
+351 AMLQGYLTD

>member
-1 MVLVAS
+1 
-7 TIFFIC
+7 
-13 LLWITIPYFWYPLWQ
+13 
-28 LAFPGKAL
+28 
-36 VINKPTSF
+36 
-44 PKLSVV
+44 
-50 FAAYNERSII
+50 
-60 EEKIRSIF
+60 
-68 ASHYPQELIEVWI
+68 
-81 GSDLSDDG
+81 
-89 QDDIIR
+89 
-95 ALQKEFPGLNL
+95 
-106 HINAQRSGKSATIN
+106 
-120 RLVELCTGEII
+120 
-131 VATDANIIFDEN
+131 
-143 TLVELAGPII
+143 VELASPII

-160 AGTLTYGKAMTA
+160 AGTLTYGKAKTA
-172 GTTATTERQYL
+172 GTTAATERQYL
-183 SIENKIRKSESQ
+183 TIENKIRKSESQ

-208 SMRKSAWQ
+208 SIRKSAWQ

-239 IFYSDAA
+239 IFYSDTA

-251 VSTSLQEEFKRKKRI
+251 VSTSLREEFKRKKRI
-266 SIGNYQNLKRFRGLL
+266 SIGNYQNLKRFRSLL
-281 MKKVHPFGWVFLF
+281 LKKVHPFGWVFLF

-308 GAVALAFTPFALPTF
+308 GALALVLTPFGLPTF
-323 AGIGALVLLELLF
+323 LGVGGLVLLELLF
-336 YRGAGPLVYFCAMNL
+336 YRGAGPLLYFCAMNL